1 LDGQQDGDKMVFLL
15 RGLQAKVKLL
25 AEMWLR
31 GGRDTVVYTG
41 AGGEDFLE
49 GMKHWKTVHIN
60 GKVLY
65 E

>member
-1 LDGQQDGDKMVFLL
+1 MVFLL

-49 GMKHWKTVHIN
+49 GMKHWKTVYIN